1 MMKIKEVKELKK
13 EVITKN
19 ELCTER
25 KFILTL
31 SVPGDNT
38 NLPLSSN
45 ISKTVRVNIV
55 FTRTL
60 FKEYLISFPIVC
72 MLIDFALVVFKLL
85 IFNVCGNICISK
97 IKIFNSC
104 GTEMVKQNR
113 KKLKNIKNLL
123 SL

>member
-31 SVPGDNT
+31 SVPGD

-85 IFNVCGNICISK
+85 IFKVSGNIYISK
-97 IKIFNSC
+97 IKILNSC